1 MNEEDPMGYFLKKL
15 ALYTIAMLYI
25 VLLAGILTGCD
36 MPEFY
41 RYQCM
46 DSKNWDKPAC
56 KRPECEI
63 LGECPD
69 QLMKPELTKGQNNE
83 R

>member
-1 MNEEDPMGYFLKKL
+1 MMMRL
-15 ALYTIAMLYI
+15 AQGTLLVLYI
-25 VLLAGILTGCD
+25 FLLCMIVSGCD

-46 DSKNWDKPAC
+46 DSKNWSKPEC

-69 QLMKPELTKGQNNE
+69 QLMKPELAKKE
-83 R
+83 EK

>member
-1 MNEEDPMGYFLKKL
+1 MMRLAKITLLVVYL
-15 ALYTIAMLYI
+15 ALLGLI
-25 VLLAGILTGCD
+25 VSGCD

-46 DSKNWDKPAC
+46 NSKNWNKQEC
-56 KRPECEI
+56 KRPDCEI

-69 QLMKPELTKGQNNE
+69 QLMKPELTKGQSNE

>member
-1 MNEEDPMGYFLKKL
+1 MIRFGQIIIFF
-15 ALYTIAMLYI
+15 LYI
-25 VLLAGILTGCD
+25 TLLCFIVVGCD

-46 DSKNWDKPAC
+46 DSKNWNKTEC

-69 QLMKPELTKGQNNE
+69 QLMKPELTKGKDE

>member
-1 MNEEDPMGYFLKKL
+1 MMIRLAQIAILVLYLWLLVLIVAGCSEE
-15 ALYTIAMLYI
+15 
-25 VLLAGILTGCD
+25 V
-36 MPEFY
+36 Y
-41 RYQCM
+41 RYPCM
-46 DSKNWDKPAC
+46 NPKNWEQAQC

-69 QLMKPELTKGQNNE
+69 QLMKPELTKVKDE

>member
-1 MNEEDPMGYFLKKL
+1 MLRLAWTALCVLYLGLLVFL
-15 ALYTIAMLYI
+15 
-25 VLLAGILTGCD
+25 VAGCSD
-36 MPEFY
+36 EFY
-41 RYQCM
+41 RYPCM
-46 DSKNWDKPAC
+46 NPKNWDQSQC

-69 QLMKPELTKGQNNE
+69 QLIKPELTKVKDE

>member
-1 MNEEDPMGYFLKKL
+1 MLRLAWTVLLILYL
-15 ALYTIAMLYI
+15 ALLVLIA
-25 VLLAGILTGCD
+25 VGCS
-36 MPEFY
+36 EEVY
-41 RYQCM
+41 RYPCM
-46 DSKNWDKPAC
+46 NPKNWDQAQC

-69 QLMKPELTKGQNNE
+69 QLMKPELTRGKDE

>member
-1 MNEEDPMGYFLKKL
+1 MIRFGQIIIFF
-15 ALYTIAMLYI
+15 LYI
-25 VLLAGILTGCD
+25 ALLCVIVVGCD

-46 DSKNWDKPAC
+46 SSKNWNKQEC
-56 KRPECEI
+56 KRPDCEI

-69 QLMKPELTKGQNNE
+69 QLMKPELTKGSNE

>member
-1 MNEEDPMGYFLKKL
+1 MVILQRFLIGL
-15 ALYTIAMLYI
+15 MLGALLF
-25 VLLAGILTGCD
+25 ILVGCD

-46 DSKNWDKPAC
+46 NPKNWNKQEC

-69 QLMKPELTKGQNNE
+69 QLMKPELTKGQSNE

>member
-1 MNEEDPMGYFLKKL
+1 MLRFAWITACVLYL
-15 ALYTIAMLYI
+15 ALLVLI
-25 VLLAGILTGCD
+25 VAGCS
-36 MPEFY
+36 EEVY
-41 RYQCM
+41 RYPCM
-46 DSKNWDKPAC
+46 NPKNWDQSQC

-69 QLMKPELTKGQNNE
+69 QLMKPELTKGKDE

>member
-1 MNEEDPMGYFLKKL
+1 MVLFLS
-15 ALYTIAMLYI
+15 
-25 VLLAGILTGCD
+25 GCD
-36 MPEFY
+36 MPEMY

-46 DSKNWDKPAC
+46 NSKNWDKPEC

-69 QLMKPELTKGQNNE
+69 QLMKPELTKGKDE

>member
-1 MNEEDPMGYFLKKL
+1 MNEDPMAWLIKKL
-15 ALYTIAMLYI
+15 ALYVVALLYI
-25 VLLAGILTGCD
+25 VLMAGFLSGCSE
-36 MPEFY
+36 EFY
-41 RYQCM
+41 RYPCM
-46 DSKNWDKPAC
+46 NPKNWEQTQC

-69 QLMKPELTKGQNNE
+69 QLMKPELTKGGE

>member
-1 MNEEDPMGYFLKKL
+1 MLRL
-15 ALYTIAMLYI
+15 AWLTMLVLYLAALCVI
-25 VLLAGILTGCD
+25 VTGCD

-46 DSKNWDKPAC
+46 NSKNWDRAEC

-69 QLMKPELTKGQNNE
+69 QLMKPELTKKDE

>member
-1 MNEEDPMGYFLKKL
+1 MIRL
-15 ALYTIAMLYI
+15 AQITFVILYLG
-25 VLLAGILTGCD
+25 LLAIIVSGCSD
-36 MPEFY
+36 EVY
-41 RYQCM
+41 RYPCM
-46 DSKNWDKPAC
+46 NPKNWDQTQC

-69 QLMKPELTKGQNNE
+69 QLMKPELTKGQTNE

>member
-1 MNEEDPMGYFLKKL
+1 MMDIIGFWLVRIVWATVALLYVGLIGFL
-15 ALYTIAMLYI
+15 
-25 VLLAGILTGCD
+25 LTGCSE
-36 MPEFY
+36 EFY
-41 RYQCM
+41 RYPCM
-46 DSKNWDKPAC
+46 NPKNWEQTQC

-69 QLMKPELTKGQNNE
+69 QLMKPELTKGQSNE

>member
-1 MNEEDPMGYFLKKL
+1 MMRL
-15 ALYTIAMLYI
+15 AQGTALLLYI
-25 VLLAGILTGCD
+25 VLLCMIVSGCD

-46 DSKNWDKPAC
+46 DSKNWNKPEC

-69 QLMKPELTKGQNNE
+69 QLMKPELTKKDE
-83 R
+83 K

>member
-1 MNEEDPMGYFLKKL
+1 MMR
-15 ALYTIAMLYI
+15 ALLLV
-25 VLLAGILTGCD
+25 VLLAGCD
-36 MPEFY
+36 MPEMY

-46 DSKNWDKPAC
+46 NSKNWDKPEC

-69 QLMKPELTKGQNNE
+69 QLMKPELTKGKDE

>member
-1 MNEEDPMGYFLKKL
+1 MTNFFVKL
-15 ALYTIAMLYI
+15 GLYTVAILYVAI
-25 VLLAGILTGCD
+25 IGLALTGCD

-46 DSKNWDKPAC
+46 DSKNWDKREC

-63 LGECPD
+63 LGECSD
-69 QLMKPELTKGQNNE
+69 QLMKPELTKGQSNE

>member
-1 MNEEDPMGYFLKKL
+1 MMR
-15 ALYTIAMLYI
+15 IAQISLI
-25 VLLAGILTGCD
+25 VLYMTLLAWIVSGCD

-46 DSKNWDKPAC
+46 DSKNWDKREC
-56 KRPECEI
+56 KRPDCEI

-69 QLMKPELTKGQNNE
+69 QLIKPELTKGQSNE

>member
-1 MNEEDPMGYFLKKL
+1 MIRL
-15 ALYTIAMLYI
+15 AQITVVILYLG
-25 VLLAGILTGCD
+25 LLAIIVSGCSD
-36 MPEFY
+36 EVY
-41 RYQCM
+41 RYPCM
-46 DSKNWDKPAC
+46 NPKNWDQAKC

-69 QLMKPELTKGQNNE
+69 QLMKPELTKGQTNE